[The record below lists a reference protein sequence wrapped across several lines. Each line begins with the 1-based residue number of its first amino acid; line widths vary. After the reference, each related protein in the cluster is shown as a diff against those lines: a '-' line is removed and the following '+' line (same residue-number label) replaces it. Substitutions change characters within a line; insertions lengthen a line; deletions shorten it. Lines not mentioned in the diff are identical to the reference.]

1 MATVTV
7 QIPNAQV
14 SWFEQMVRSLG
25 WTFRREGSAS
35 VEPGDE
41 KAVIT
46 PAMRRRINKARK
58 EYAEGQTTTC
68 RTPQEMQH
76 FFDSL

>member
-25 WTFRREGSAS
+25 WTFRREESAS
-35 VEPGDE
+35 VESGDE

>member
-14 SWFEQMVRSLG
+14 PWFEQMVRSLG
-25 WTFRREGSAS
+25 WSFRSEKTSSEAQS
-35 VEPGDE
+35 DE
-41 KAVIT
+41 KGKIT
-46 PAMRRRINKARK
+46 PAMRRRISKARK

-68 RTPQEMQH
+68 RTPQEMQQ